1 MARDIEDNKIYIVS
15 NKIFYLIGCNF
26 WFLLTSCPL
35 LIYLFLNTS
44 DLSVGGLLLASL
56 PLGPAITSL
65 FSTVNRFNKN
75 KHTKSFADFFY
86 FYKINFIQGLFTA
99 AIINVLIGITYLDI
113 EFFAVKGLENGT
125 IIFYLISAII
135 FLLAMYMYPIIS
147 RVNLK
152 MYDVIK
158 VSIKLLYKKLPITLT
173 NLSMVIIAMFII
185 NKTKLTLYAM
195 VFLPSIIAYI
205 ILLIEKGILEKIE
218 EECKELYK

>member
-1 MARDIEDNKIYIVS
+1 
-15 NKIFYLIGCNF
+15 
-26 WFLLTSCPL
+26 
-35 LIYLFLNTS
+35 
-44 DLSVGGLLLASL
+44 
-56 PLGPAITSL
+56 
-65 FSTVNRFNKN
+65 
-75 KHTKSFADFFY
+75 
-86 FYKINFIQGLFTA
+86 
-99 AIINVLIGITYLDI
+99 
-113 EFFAVKGLENGT
+113 
-125 IIFYLISAII
+125 
-135 FLLAMYMYPIIS
+135 MYMYPIIS